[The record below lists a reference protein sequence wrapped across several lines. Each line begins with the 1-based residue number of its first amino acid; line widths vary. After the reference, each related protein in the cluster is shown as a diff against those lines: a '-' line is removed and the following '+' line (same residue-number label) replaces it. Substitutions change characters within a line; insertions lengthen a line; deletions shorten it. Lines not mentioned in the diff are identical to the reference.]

1 MLFSKNRFQR
11 TGYFLIDCIILN
23 SMILIKLGGSI
34 ITNKEKP
41 LSARRK
47 TIDNL
52 VKSLKKINES
62 MIIVHGGGSYG
73 HYWSV
78 KYDMHTKARKYDLR
92 GVSVVKNSMIE
103 LNKIILNSLLKNRLN
118 PYCLPPTDF
127 MSGNKSIPKKI
138 KEIEKIAKSGLIP
151 VTYGDALWYGQ
162 KKTYILSGDKIMTH
176 LAKILK
182 PRLSIFVLNEDGLY
196 SDLKSKKLINEL
208 KGERPSISENKMD
221 VTGGMTRKV
230 DEASKISKM
239 GINVFFVNGN
249 KPERIVKAVKNRK
262 FEGTLFIGKRNV

>member
-1 MLFSKNRFQR
+1 
-11 TGYFLIDCIILN
+11 
-23 SMILIKLGGSI
+23 MILIKFGGSV

-41 LSARRK
+41 LSVRRK
-47 TIDNL
+47 AIDNL
-52 VKSLKKINES
+52 SKSLKKIDET

-78 KYDMHTKARKYDLR
+78 KYDMHTKEKKYDLR
-92 GVSVVKNSMIE
+92 GVAVVKNSMVE

-127 MSGNKSIPKKI
+127 MLGNKSIPKKI

-196 SDLKSKKLINEL
+196 SDLKSKKLIHEL

-230 DEASKISKM
+230 EEASKISKM

-262 FEGTLFIGKRNV
+262 FEGTLFRGKRNV

>member
-1 MLFSKNRFQR
+1 
-11 TGYFLIDCIILN
+11 
-23 SMILIKLGGSI
+23 MILIKLGGSV

-41 LSARRK
+41 LSVRRK

-52 VKSLKKINES
+52 AKSLKKIDES

-78 KYDMHTKARKYDLR
+78 KYDMHTKEKKYDLR
-92 GVSVVKNSMIE
+92 GVAIIKNSMIE
-103 LNKIILNSLLKNRLN
+103 LNKIVLDSMLKNKLN

-127 MSGNKSIPKKI
+127 MLGNKPISKKV

-196 SDLKSKKLINEL
+196 SDLKSKKLIYEL
-208 KGERPSISENKMD
+208 RGKRPSISENKMD
-221 VTGGMTRKV
+221 VTGGMSRKV
-230 DEASKISKM
+230 EEASKISKM
-239 GINVFFVNGN
+239 GMSVFFVNGN
-249 KPERIVKAVKNRK
+249 KPDRIVKAIKNRK
-262 FEGTLFIGKRNV
+262 FEGTLFRGKRNV

>member
-1 MLFSKNRFQR
+1 
-11 TGYFLIDCIILN
+11 
-23 SMILIKLGGSI
+23 MILIKLGGSI

-41 LSARRK
+41 LSVRGK
-47 TIDNL
+47 TINNL
-52 VKSLKKINES
+52 AKSLKKINEP

-78 KYDMHTKARKYDLR
+78 KYSMHTKERKYDLR
-92 GVSVVKNSMIE
+92 GVAIVKNSMIE

-127 MSGNKSIPKKI
+127 MSGNKPISKKV

-162 KKTYILSGDKIMTH
+162 KKTYILSGDKVMTH
-176 LAKILK
+176 LAKILR
-182 PRLSIFVLNEDGLY
+182 PRLCIFVLNEDGLY
-196 SDLKSKKLINEL
+196 SDLKSKKLIYEL
-208 KGERPSISENKMD
+208 RDKRHLISENKMD

-230 DEASKISKM
+230 EEALKIAKIGM
-239 GINVFFVNGN
+239 NVFFVNGN
-249 KPERIVKAVKNRK
+249 KPERILKAVSDRK
-262 FEGTLFIGKRNV
+262 FEGTLFRGKRNV

>member
-1 MLFSKNRFQR
+1 
-11 TGYFLIDCIILN
+11 
-23 SMILIKLGGSI
+23 MILIKLGGSV

-41 LSARRK
+41 LSVRRK

-52 VKSLKKINES
+52 AKSLKKIDES

-78 KYDMHTKARKYDLR
+78 KYDMHTKEKKYDLR
-92 GVSVVKNSMIE
+92 GVAIVKNSMIE
-103 LNKIILNSLLKNRLN
+103 LNKIVLDSMLKNKIN

-127 MSGNKSIPKKI
+127 MLGNKPISKKI
-138 KEIEKIAKSGLIP
+138 EEIEKIAKSGLIP

-162 KKTYILSGDKIMTH
+162 QKTYILSGDKIMTH

-196 SDLKSKKLINEL
+196 SDLKSKKLIYEL
-208 KGERPSISENKMD
+208 RGKRPSISENKMD

-230 DEASKISKM
+230 EEASKISKM
-239 GINVFFVNGN
+239 GMSVFFVNGN
-249 KPERIVKAVKNRK
+249 KPDRIVKAVKNRK
-262 FEGTLFIGKRNV
+262 FEGTLFRGKRNV

>member
-1 MLFSKNRFQR
+1 
-11 TGYFLIDCIILN
+11 
-23 SMILIKLGGSI
+23 MILIKLGGSI

-41 LSARRK
+41 LSAKRK

-52 VKSLKKINES
+52 SKSLKKINEPI
-62 MIIVHGGGSYG
+62 IIVHGGGSYG

-78 KYDMHTKARKYDLR
+78 KYEMHTKEREYNLR
-92 GVSVVKNSMIE
+92 GVAVVKNSMIE
-103 LNKIILNSLLKNRLN
+103 LNKIILDSLLKNKLN

-127 MSGNKSIPKKI
+127 MLGNKPIPKKV

-162 KKTYILSGDKIMTH
+162 KKTYILSGDKIMTY
-176 LAKILK
+176 LGKILK
-182 PRLSIFVLNEDGLY
+182 PRLSIFVLDEDGLY
-196 SDLKSKKLINEL
+196 SDLKSKKLIYEL
-208 KGERPSISENKMD
+208 RGEHPSISENRMD

-230 DEASKISKM
+230 EEASKISKM
-239 GINVFFVNGN
+239 GLNVFFVNGN

-262 FEGTLFIGKRNV
+262 FEGTLFRGKRNV